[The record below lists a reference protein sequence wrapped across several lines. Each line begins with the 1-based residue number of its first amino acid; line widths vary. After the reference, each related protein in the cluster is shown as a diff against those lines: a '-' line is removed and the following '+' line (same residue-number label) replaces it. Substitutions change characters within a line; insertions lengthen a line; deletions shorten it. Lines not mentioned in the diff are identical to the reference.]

1 MWNSNIKIN
10 DIQDLTDLNRGLS
23 RVIVIDTDP
32 QSIKMQPENGLIVN
46 KWTGDVTDTLFDL
59 AKFLLS

>member
-1 MWNSNIKIN
+1 M
-10 DIQDLTDLNRGLS
+10 
-23 RVIVIDTDP
+23 IDTDP
-32 QSIKMQPENGLIVN
+32 QSIQLQPENGLIVK